1 MPLRDLRLGVKVDAR
16 SRNPGLA
23 YVGVIK
29 FRWRISLHRDP
40 GSRRVEAM
48 MPIAILKT
56 KIRPIASSSQAYTC
70 CVWALPI
77 ALMIIFTVCD
87 HSASH
92 EEKGANGSDDP

>member
-1 MPLRDLRLGVKVDAR
+1 
-16 SRNPGLA
+16 
-23 YVGVIK
+23 
-29 FRWRISLHRDP
+29 
-40 GSRRVEAM
+40 